1 MNTINSLYL
10 FGKKPQSYGLNHR
23 AELPLTSLSEFN
35 GRYTSTTLTSP
46 HKENRYPSRVTI
58 SISSDG
64 DHFVPVYDQAYT
76 RERLNVVGTR
86 TVTYQGKKQKA
97 RFVRI
102 SAKEDNPG
110 EWVFTDEVKVY

>member
-1 MNTINSLYL
+1 MVLWRRPLAGIHAASRHDGGSFDITIDLGEEKRFSTVSLD
-10 FGKKPQSYGLNHR
+10 FMQSDG
-23 AELPLTSLSEFN
+23 AWVF
-35 GRYTSTTLTSP
+35 
-46 HKENRYPSRVTI
+46 YPSRVTI

-76 RERLNVVGTR
+76 SERLNVVGTR

>member
-1 MNTINSLYL
+1 M
-10 FGKKPQSYGLNHR
+10 
-23 AELPLTSLSEFN
+23 
-35 GRYTSTTLTSP
+35 
-46 HKENRYPSRVTI
+46 
-58 SISSDG
+58 
-64 DHFVPVYDQAYT
+64 PVYDQAYT